1 MSEQPYKQP
10 PITEAV
16 IGLRFA
22 APIETGD
29 VEKVSAALKSFY
41 PLQQPIRGIG
51 VHLNV
56 PPGREGA
63 TTAQPIETHGSRLST
78 EDQTQIALV
87 WPAQFIFSQLA
98 PYPGWDV
105 FFERFCRDWA
115 LWKRTLSYR
124 KLTRIGVRY
133 INRIDIPVA
142 TTPIIQHEEYL
153 NIYPHL
159 PAALDLVT
167 SYSVVAQ
174 RPAPDI
180 GCILT
185 LNSSSAPSPLLGHA
199 AFIFDQDIAKE
210 GDPPQNDE
218 DIYALLNQIRVKK
231 NEIFEACITPRARE
245 LFKPWQA

>member
-16 IGLRFA
+16 IELRFA
-22 APIETGD
+22 TPMETGEI
-29 VEKVSAALKSFY
+29 EKVSAALKSLY
-41 PLQQPIRGIG
+41 PLQQPIRGVG
-51 VHLNV
+51 VHLNL
-56 PPGREGA
+56 PPGRDGA
-63 TTAQPIETHGSRLST
+63 TTAQPIETHGNRLST
-78 EDQTQIALV
+78 ADQTQIALV

-98 PYPGWDV
+98 PYPGWGV

-124 KLTRIGVRY
+124 KITRIGVRY
-133 INRIDIPVA
+133 INRIDILA
-142 TTPIIQHEEYL
+142 TTTPIIEQEEYL

-159 PAALDLVT
+159 PAKLDPVT

-174 RPAPDI
+174 LPIRDI

-199 AFIFDQDIAKE
+199 AFIVDQDIAIE
-210 GDPPQNDE
+210 RDPPQKDE
-218 DIYALLNQIRVKK
+218 DIYALLSQIRVKK

-245 LFKPWQA
+245 LFKPW